1 MDFVMKRK
9 NNEIL
14 SEIVNYLKSGNP
26 IFAQLDEIPLDESL
40 VQLGYIDS
48 FGVIDLVT
56 FLEGTYNIQILD
68 DEITKEKFGSIN
80 KMVALIIEKS

>member
-1 MDFVMKRK
+1 MEFVMIHKK
-9 NNEIL
+9 DEIL

-40 VQLGYIDS
+40 VKLGYIDS

-56 FLEGTYNIQILD
+56 FLEGTYNIQIYD

-80 KMVALIIEKS
+80 KMVALIMGKS